1 LALQPNTRSILTEL
15 DTILLNRDKHNVIE
29 SKSVHVM
36 NSAINLI
43 NLIKENFDQE
53 VADDL
58 EKRLINAIRSQ
69 DPNKFIR
76 GIRKAQ

>member
-1 LALQPNTRSILTEL
+1 MQPNTRSILTEL